1 MNEKEIENLFE
12 QEIANHP
19 YHEMRDVVAYLYRVL
34 LDEKTKISVPSQ
46 GCNQFDI
53 YNSDFD
59 FSFKVGESNIC
70 IYKNEEGKRK
80 GAGTFKIKDT
90 LFEKLNL
97 TCPYLLARRDD
108 SEDVQVIRKH
118 RVLFDE
124 IKEKLNDIKD
134 DENRK
139 ATLEKAKNEIFEK

>member
-19 YHEMRDVVAYLYRVL
+19 HYE
-34 LDEKTKISVPSQ
+34 
-46 GCNQFDI
+46 

-90 LFEKLNL
+90 LFKKLNL
-97 TCPYLLARRDD
+97 TCPYLLARRED
-108 SEDVQVIRKH
+108 SEDAQVIRKH

-139 ATLEKAKNEIFEK
+139 AMLEKAKNEIFEK

>member
-34 LDEKTKISVPSQ
+34 LDEKTEISVPFQ
-46 GCNQFDI
+46 ECNQFDI
-53 YNSDFD
+53 YNPDFD
-59 FSFKVGESNIC
+59 FSFKIGESNIC

-80 GAGTFKIKDT
+80 GMGTFKIKDT
-90 LFEKLNL
+90 LFKKLNL
-97 TCPYLLARRDD
+97 ACPYLLVRRGN
-108 SEDVQVIRKH
+108 SADVQVIRKH

-139 ATLEKAKNEIFEK
+139 AMLEKAKTEIFEK